1 MSADSLYTSMAG
13 LQAITANMQAT
24 ASNLANV
31 QTTGYSAV
39 QTAVEAAPYTGSN
52 APGGAD
58 AVALTPNPDLTAGP
72 LQHTGSA
79 FDVAV
84 NGDAWLEVQ
93 TPTGNAISRNGSLQV
108 TNAGILADNAGNPV
122 LSTAGQPISL
132 PQLARLEIGSDGTV
146 SGVPAN
152 SQSGQTQV
160 YGQINI
166 VATPPGTLTPLSG
179 AMFSVPAGA
188 ALAARHQ
195 RRAGTG
201 LSQRQQCGPD
211 HDDDGHDLRQSLL
224 RAADQSHENASR
236 RRPGTEHAGRA
247 GVSKHG

>member
-1 MSADSLYTSMAG
+1 MSADSLYTTMSG
-13 LQAITANMQAT
+13 LQAITADMQAT
-24 ASNLANV
+24 ASNLSNV

-39 QTAVEAAPYTGSN
+39 QAAVEAAPYTGGN
-52 APGGAD
+52 APSGAD
-58 AVALTPNPDLTAGP
+58 AVALTPNPNLTPGP
-72 LQHTGSA
+72 AQHTGSA

-84 NGDAWLEVQ
+84 SGDAWLEVQ

-122 LSTAGQPISL
+122 LSTTGQPISL

-152 SQSGQTQV
+152 SQSGQAQV

-166 VATPPGTLTPLSG
+166 VATPPGTLTPLNG

-188 ALAARHQ
+188 ALQPATNGALEQGYLNGSNVDPTTTMMDMISDSRSYQ
-195 RRAGTG
+195 LQTNLMKTQA
-201 LSQRQQCGPD
+201 
-211 HDDDGHDLRQSLL
+211 DGGQALNTLVAQ
-224 RAADQSHENASR
+224 
-236 RRPGTEHAGRA
+236 G
-247 GVSKHG
+247 

>member
-13 LQAITANMQAT
+13 LQAITADMQAT
-24 ASNLANV
+24 SANLANV

-39 QTAVEAAPYTGSN
+39 QTAVEAAPYEGSN

-58 AVALTPNPDLTAGP
+58 AVALTPNPNLTAGP

-84 NGDAWLEVQ
+84 SGDAWLEVQ

-108 TNAGILADNAGNPV
+108 TNAGILADSNGNPV
-122 LSTAGQPISL
+122 LGTGGQPISL
-132 PQLARLEIGSDGTV
+132 PPLARLEIGSDGTV

-152 SQSGQTQV
+152 SQNGQTQV

-179 AMFSVPAGA
+179 AMFAVPAGGALQPTANGSLEQGYLNGSNVDPTQTMMNMISDSRSYQLQTNLMKTQSGGGA
-188 ALAARHQ
+188 ALNTLVAQ
-195 RRAGTG
+195 G
-201 LSQRQQCGPD
+201 
-211 HDDDGHDLRQSLL
+211 
-224 RAADQSHENASR
+224 
-236 RRPGTEHAGRA
+236 
-247 GVSKHG
+247 

>member
-1 MSADSLYTSMAG
+1 MSANSLYTSMAG
-13 LQAITANMQAT
+13 LQAISADMQAT

-31 QTTGYSAV
+31 QTPGYSAV

-84 NGDAWLEVQ
+84 SGDAWLEVQ
-93 TPTGNAISRNGSLQV
+93 TPTGNAISRDGSLQI
-108 TNAGILADNAGNPV
+108 TNAGILADSAGNPV
-122 LSTAGQPISL
+122 LGTTGQPISV
-132 PQLARLEIGSDGTV
+132 PQLARLQIGADGTV

-152 SQSGQTQV
+152 QPGGQTQT

-188 ALAARHQ
+188 ALQPAAN
-195 RRAGTG
+195 GS
-201 LSQRQQCGPD
+201 LQQGYLNGSNVDPTTTMMNMIAD
-211 HDDDGHDLRQSLL
+211 SRSYQLQTNLMKTQSDGGQALNTLVAQ
-224 RAADQSHENASR
+224 
-236 RRPGTEHAGRA
+236 G
-247 GVSKHG
+247 

>member
-13 LQAITANMQAT
+13 LQALTANMQAT
-24 ASNLANV
+24 AANLANV

-58 AVALTPNPDLTAGP
+58 AVLLTPNPNLTAGP

-108 TNAGILADNAGNPV
+108 TNAGILADSAGNPV
-122 LSTAGQPISL
+122 LNTAGQPISL

-146 SGVPAN
+146 SGVPTNAQN
-152 SQSGQTQV
+152 GQTQV

-188 ALAARHQ
+188 ALQPATNGALEQGYLNGSNVDPTMTMMDMISDSRSYELQ
-195 RRAGTG
+195 TNLMKTQAGGGQALNTLVAQG
-201 LSQRQQCGPD
+201 
-211 HDDDGHDLRQSLL
+211 
-224 RAADQSHENASR
+224 
-236 RRPGTEHAGRA
+236 
-247 GVSKHG
+247 